1 MEAAVNPDSKN
12 SWLHK
17 PVTPLFPGVT
27 VEHLLVTL
35 IIIAAVISRFY
46 AVGLRVMSHDEVNHV
61 VPSYELYQGRGYAH
75 DPVTHG
81 PLQFHLLAASY
92 FLMGDSDF
100 ASRVPAALFSI
111 AAVVFVLFAFRRY
124 LGRTGALLA
133 GLFFLVSPYMLFY
146 GRYTRNEAFVAL
158 FGLVMLYAVLRY
170 LETGRHNIL
179 YLFTIVLALHFA
191 TKETAFIY
199 TAQLLIFLA
208 VLFLRDVI
216 RKRWAVPARRD
227 MFLYAMVGVLL
238 FLAIALGAA
247 IMYSDLAAADPPPAQ
262 TETYHIL
269 MLASLGLVLAGLVL
283 AAVVLIRSLRGIRT
297 TLPRFVIIS
306 ATTTSQPVWRMPV
319 TRSMAARSA
328 SLKRLN
334 TLTNSI
340 LRITS
345 ISAWSRPSPT
355 ARVAGSSLKQN
366 GRVMAPS

>member
-1 MEAAVNPDSKN
+1 MEAAVNPEAKN
-12 SWLHK
+12 LWLNR
-17 PVTPLFPGVT
+17 PVTSLFPGVT

-35 IIIAAVISRFY
+35 IIIATVISRFY

-111 AAVVFVLFAFRRY
+111 ATVVFVLFAFRRY

-158 FGLVMLYAVLRY
+158 FGVVMLYSVLRY

-179 YLFTIVLALHFA
+179 YLFTVVLALHFV

-216 RKRWAVPARRD
+216 RKEWKKPTQRD
-227 MFLYAMVGVLL
+227 AFVFAMMGVLL
-238 FLAIALGAA
+238 FLAVALGAA
-247 IMYSDLAAADPPPAQ
+247 IMYSGHSAAEQPTPQ
-262 TETYHIL
+262 EQTYHIL
-269 MLASLGLVLAGLVL
+269 MLASLGMAFAALVV
-283 AAVVLIRSLRGIRT
+283 AAVVLIRSLKWAAVKDMRSFDLLILT
-297 TLPRFVIIS
+297 ISMILP
-306 ATTTSQPVWRMPV
+306 Q
-319 TRSMAARSA
+319 
-328 SLKRLN
+328 
-334 TLTNSI
+334 
-340 LRITS
+340 
-345 ISAWSRPSPT
+345 
-355 ARVAGSSLKQN
+355 
-366 GRVMAPS
+366 